1 MVGDSQ
7 SARAEIASS
16 HGSHVILVQCLATA
30 DQFPLTS
37 QIVSFHPDN
46 DALLSYARAAQHGD
60 DVALGHLVRAT
71 QGVIWRFCS
80 NLSSRQEADD
90 LTQEVYIR
98 AARNLGQYR
107 GDAPV
112 VSWLLSIARHVCA
125 DQVRKNQRRSRLAT
139 RLRRERPLTA
149 NPPSSLDLTGLLDAL
164 DPDRKAA
171 FVMTQILGL
180 SYQEAAE
187 ACECPIGTIRS
198 RVARARTDLIAAVR
212 EAEAL

>member
-1 MVGDSQ
+1 M
-7 SARAEIASS
+7 S
-16 HGSHVILVQCLATA
+16 H
-30 DQFPLTS
+30 
-37 QIVSFHPDN
+37 HPDN

-98 AARNLGQYR
+98 ATRNLGQYR

-125 DQVRKNQRRSRLAT
+125 DQVRRNQRRTRLAT
-139 RLRRERPLTA
+139 KLRGERALA
-149 NPPSSLDLTGLLDAL
+149 IEGPSSLDLTALVDDL
-164 DPDRKAA
+164 DPDRKTA
-171 FVMTQILGL
+171 FVLTQVLGL
-180 SYQEAAE
+180 SYEEAA
-187 ACECPIGTIRS
+187 AVCECPIGTIRS
-198 RVARARTDLIAAVR
+198 RVARARNDLMAAVR

>member
-1 MVGDSQ
+1 M
-7 SARAEIASS
+7 S
-16 HGSHVILVQCLATA
+16 H
-30 DQFPLTS
+30 
-37 QIVSFHPDN
+37 HPDN

-98 AARNLGQYR
+98 ATRNLAQYR

-125 DQVRKNQRRSRLAT
+125 DQVRRNQRRSRLAT
-139 RLRRERPLTA
+139 RLRSERPLA
-149 NPPSSLDLTGLLDAL
+149 AESPSSLDLTALVDEL
-164 DPDRKAA
+164 DPDRRAA
-171 FVMTQILGL
+171 FVLTQVIGL
-180 SYQEAAE
+180 SYEEAADV
-187 ACECPIGTIRS
+187 CECPIGTIRS
-198 RVARARTDLIAAVR
+198 RVARARNDLMAAVR

>member
-1 MVGDSQ
+1 M
-7 SARAEIASS
+7 S
-16 HGSHVILVQCLATA
+16 H
-30 DQFPLTS
+30 
-37 QIVSFHPDN
+37 HPDN

-98 AARNLGQYR
+98 ATRNLAQDR

-125 DQVRKNQRRSRLAT
+125 DQVRRNQRRSRLAT
-139 RLRRERPLTA
+139 RLRSERPLA
-149 NPPSSLDLTGLLDAL
+149 AESPSSLDLTALVDEL
-164 DPDRKAA
+164 DPDRRAA
-171 FVMTQILGL
+171 FVLTQVIGL
-180 SYQEAAE
+180 SYEEAADV
-187 ACECPIGTIRS
+187 CECPIGTIRS
-198 RVARARTDLIAAVR
+198 RVARARNDLMAAVR